1 MSVEAD
7 ATKGPEGL
15 PDTLKKKK
23 KRNGERKMYQIKAMN
38 KITGKTE
45 NYCGN
50 YFNVLNFLSDFNYT
64 EVEYKMI
71 QPVVKKEG
79 K

>member
-1 MSVEAD
+1 
-7 ATKGPEGL
+7 
-15 PDTLKKKK
+15 
-23 KRNGERKMYQIKAMN
+23 MYQIKAMN
-38 KITGKTE
+38 KNTGKTE

-50 YFNVLNFLSDFNYT
+50 YFSALNFLSDFNYT